1 MLVEDFFVWAKEEF
15 DTEMTLM
22 RDKGKEYTVS
32 DADKLK
38 NFKSIGER
46 MKCKPEF
53 VAMVYLLKHMDS
65 VRNYVL
71 DGIEASN
78 ESIEGRLRDIRNYCL
93 LVGALIKESK
103 EQNNDEWV
111 KGYDDGF
118 YNIHYVWDKK
128 TQRYNYC
135 YANRCIDW

>member
-1 MLVEDFFVWAKEEF
+1 MLVEDFFKWAKEEF
-15 DTEMTLM
+15 DLEMTLM

-93 LVGALIKESK
+93 LVGALIKERK
-103 EQNNDEWV
+103 EQNRDE
-111 KGYDDGF
+111 
-118 YNIHYVWDKK
+118 
-128 TQRYNYC
+128 
-135 YANRCIDW
+135 

>member
-53 VAMVYLLKHMDS
+53 VAMVYLLMDS

-103 EQNNDEWV
+103 EQNNDE
-111 KGYDDGF
+111 
-118 YNIHYVWDKK
+118 
-128 TQRYNYC
+128 
-135 YANRCIDW
+135 